1 MEQTRSSNEAAGV
14 IFVENGGDIS
24 FHSGVG
30 SELAIR
36 SLVTRND
43 WITEMRDR
51 RITSLTFN
59 GEKLI
64 LVCYPTHEGFAV
76 LIHTSDF
83 PAFYSFVAS
92 VNFAF
97 DIFNHLLSDPYDA
110 MTVVDEKAKLRYISP
125 IHERFFDLKQGE
137 GYGKDVRKVIENTRL
152 DQVVKA
158 GKTEVGH
165 LQHMKGSRRVVTR
178 TPIMRKDRIVGAIGR
193 VMFSGPSQLEEM
205 NRKINTLES
214 EVEFYKREAKA
225 LRRHDYGVTD
235 IIGASA
241 VIDTLK
247 QKIIQIA
254 PMDVPVLIQGESGA
268 GKELVAQAI
277 HQLSPRRNKP
287 HVIVNAAALP
297 ASLVESE
304 LFGYASGA
312 FTGANQRG
320 HAGKFEQANA
330 GTIFLDEIGDMPL
343 DVQAKL
349 LRVLQDNKVERIGGE
364 NPVSLDFRLVTATNH
379 NLQEMVE
386 EGGFRLDL
394 FYRISPVILEVPP
407 LRDRLEDIEL
417 LADYFLTEFAERH
430 ARPKLKLDKS
440 ASSYLTNQSWPGNVR
455 QLKHEVERAA
465 IFVSGDLL
473 TAANFTDQPLVDTPT
488 PDPVTPAFMDS
499 ASGNVPLEDAIA
511 KLEEKMIRNAMVSR
525 NSNKKKVA
533 EDLKISR
540 SHLYKRLKDFGI
552 S

>member
-1 MEQTRSSNEAAGV
+1 MNSNEAAGV
-14 IFVENGGDIS
+14 IFVENGGNIS

-30 SELAIR
+30 SEMGIR

-76 LIHTSDF
+76 LIHTTDY

-110 MTVVDEKAKLRYISP
+110 MTVVDETAKLRYISP
-125 IHERFFDLKQGE
+125 IHERFFGLKQGE

-152 DQVVKA
+152 DQVVKG
-158 GKTEVGH
+158 GKSEVGQ
-165 LQHMKGSRRVVTR
+165 LQSMKGSRRVVTR
-178 TPIMRKDRIVGAIGR
+178 TPILRKGRVVGAIGR

-205 NRKINTLES
+205 NSKINALEH

-225 LRRHDYGVTD
+225 LRRNDYGLTN
-235 IIGASA
+235 IIGGSA
-241 VIDTLK
+241 AIDSLK
-247 QKIIQIA
+247 QKITQIGS
-254 PMDVPVLIQGESGA
+254 MDVPVLIQGESGV

-320 HAGKFEQANA
+320 HAGKFEQANT

-364 NPVSLDFRLVTATNH
+364 SPVSLDFRLVTATNH

-430 ARPKLKLDKS
+430 GRRKLKLDNS
-440 ASSYLTNQSWPGNVR
+440 AVSYLTSQSWPGNVR

-465 IFVSGDLL
+465 IFVSGNQL
-473 TAANFTDQPLVDTPT
+473 TAANFTDEPLVNTPT
-488 PDPVTPAFMDS
+488 PNPVTPAYIDTV
-499 ASGNVPLEDAIA
+499 SGCGPLEDAIA
-511 KLEEKMIRNAMVSR
+511 KLEEKLIRDAMINR

-540 SHLYKRLKDFGI
+540 SHLYKRLKSFGI